1 MRMRMFERVRGAEG
15 RRRWEK
21 MWRRRRMKARDH
33 SKQGDAPGSSTVKA
47 AKVPGNEKQTASSVK
62 TPRIPAASP
71 SERNKNTCSRYTSSE
86 NRQKCDKNS
95 QGRGKRRSKKS
106 N

>member
-1 MRMRMFERVRGAEG
+1 
-15 RRRWEK
+15 
-21 MWRRRRMKARDH
+21 MKARDH

-71 SERNKNTCSRYTSSE
+71 SERNKNTCSRYTSGE

>member
-71 SERNKNTCSRYTSSE
+71 SERNKKHLQPLHEQRKQTE
-86 NRQKCDKNS
+86 M
-95 QGRGKRRSKKS
+95 
-106 N
+106 